1 MQELLPLTQALADAT
16 RLRIVQLLCSGA
28 ATVND
33 LAAQLDLPQP
43 RISSHLALLRQAGL
57 TTVETQGRQRT
68 YQVDKLRV
76 QALFTA
82 LQAFLPSP
90 TAVLPRSPQ
99 AAREV
104 HRNSVLR
111 QGRSCYDHLAG
122 VVGVQ
127 LLDALLQ
134 RAWLHV
140 QQNNSPPQYT
150 LTPQGQQALQARG
163 VAIPRAARR
172 RFAYGCLDW
181 TERRVH
187 LGGALGAVLLEALLH
202 AGIVERQP
210 GTRML
215 HMRSPLASWL
225 DATEATPFT
234 AYPSAYG
241 GCPHPHSPRD

>member
-16 RLRIVQLLCSGA
+16 RLRLLEILCGGE

-33 LAAQLDLPQP
+33 LADQLDLPQP
-43 RISSHLALLRQAGL
+43 RISSHLALLRRVGL
-57 TTVETQGRQRT
+57 ATVQTQGRQRT
-68 YQVDKLRV
+68 YQVDRPRL
-76 QALFTA
+76 QTLFA
-82 LQAFLPSP
+82 SLQAFLPSP
-90 TAVLPRSPQ
+90 ASTPPRSQQ

-134 RAWLHV
+134 RGWLAMH
-140 QQNNSPPQYT
+140 QTGSQAQYT
-150 LTPQGQQALQARG
+150 LTLPGQQALQARG
-163 VAIPRAARR
+163 VAITQAATARR

-187 LGGALGAVLLEALLH
+187 LGGALGAAVLAALLH
-202 AGIVERQP
+202 AGIVERQT
-210 GTRML
+210 GSR
-215 HMRSPLASWL
+215 RVRVCSPLAVWL
-225 DATEATPFT
+225 EMEHTPGK
-234 AYPSAYG
+234 ACG
-241 GCPHPHSPRD
+241 GHHGRDISV